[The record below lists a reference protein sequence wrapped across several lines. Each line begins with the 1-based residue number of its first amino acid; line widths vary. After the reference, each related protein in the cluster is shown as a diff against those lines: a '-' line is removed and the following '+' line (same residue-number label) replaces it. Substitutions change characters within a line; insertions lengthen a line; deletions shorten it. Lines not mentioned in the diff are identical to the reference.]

1 MRRSLIC
8 VPLGEKKGGV
18 PTNQVTI
25 VRIRPLTG
33 SHLFSKISAWQKGL
47 GMFVTRQLQQ
57 RAS

>member
-33 SHLFSKISAWQKGL
+33 SHLFQKFQHGKK
-47 GMFVTRQLQQ
+47 
-57 RAS
+57 A